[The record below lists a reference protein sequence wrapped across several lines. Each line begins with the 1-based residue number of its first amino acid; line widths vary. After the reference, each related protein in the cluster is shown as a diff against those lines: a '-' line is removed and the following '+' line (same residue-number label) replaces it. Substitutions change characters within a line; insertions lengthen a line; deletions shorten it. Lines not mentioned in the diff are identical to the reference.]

1 MGDFTVFVKLMPNL
15 KRINMY
21 NGKPYAPSIELDTA
35 VVGNL
40 LQTLDII
47 GDSESLSES
56 FETIN
61 IVKPKTDISGF
72 IEQNQSLFQGKG
84 WTLKKQTFNTIN
96 FTALYGSCDENLCVV
111 RV

>member
-15 KRINMY
+15 KRISLFNK
-21 NGKPYAPSIELDTA
+21 KPYVSSIELDTA

-47 GDSESLSES
+47 GESESLSVS
-56 FETIN
+56 FEAIN

-72 IEQNQSLFQGKG
+72 IEQNQSLFQEKG

-96 FTALYGSCDENLCVV
+96 FTEFYGACDENLCVV